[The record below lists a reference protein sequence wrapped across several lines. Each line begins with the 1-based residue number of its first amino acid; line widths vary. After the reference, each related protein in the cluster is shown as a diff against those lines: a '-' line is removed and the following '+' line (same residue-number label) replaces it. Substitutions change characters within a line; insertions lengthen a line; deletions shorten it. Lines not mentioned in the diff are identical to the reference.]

1 MSRDLKIYPLK
12 IEGDKM
18 NVIEKK
24 PLAQVPFLIGVLGR
38 VKAGKTLLVNSLF
51 LSNRFYADDFQVKI
65 LISPTARNDPQNK
78 HLIEEF
84 DFVFDEYSEALLKE
98 LVEMIEDD
106 VTENKYVIVL
116 DDVIGA
122 MTQKKNGKVDYIT
135 SLATKYR
142 HIGNEESGEG
152 KLSLCI
158 VSQYFKYFTPI
169 LRNNM
174 SALYIMGKFPEPELK
189 KIADAYSFFGGSEK
203 EFIELYKK
211 ARKTKYD
218 FLFLNI
224 ADMLAMRSH
233 EEIIWKDSDDEDNE
247 SEEK

>member
-1 MSRDLKIYPLK
+1 
-12 IEGDKM
+12 
-18 NVIEKK
+18 
-24 PLAQVPFLIGVLGR
+24 
-38 VKAGKTLLVNSLF
+38 
-51 LSNRFYADDFQVKI
+51 
-65 LISPTARNDPQNK
+65 
-78 HLIEEF
+78 
-84 DFVFDEYSEALLKE
+84 
-98 LVEMIEDD
+98 
-106 VTENKYVIVL
+106 
-116 DDVIGA
+116 
-122 MTQKKNGKVDYIT
+122 
-135 SLATKYR
+135 
-142 HIGNEESGEG
+142 
-152 KLSLCI
+152 
-158 VSQYFKYFTPI
+158 
-169 LRNNM
+169 M